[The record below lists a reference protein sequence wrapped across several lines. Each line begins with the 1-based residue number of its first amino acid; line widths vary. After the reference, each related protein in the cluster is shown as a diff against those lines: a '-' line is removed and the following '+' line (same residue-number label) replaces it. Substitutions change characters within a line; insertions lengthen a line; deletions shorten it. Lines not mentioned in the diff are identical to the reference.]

1 MTASARDEQSGLE
14 PGRDAEDLRA
24 SAAEHRAR
32 AHELR
37 ASVNGTDEFGQAD
50 GDAYLHAGIE
60 ERLASVANLRAEAL
74 DQRAR
79 GDTAR
84 AEQLEREADALG
96 EVGDG
101 DGELHDALSQAALE
115 RARVRERLRLAGA
128 ARRAAIAR
136 GDSSAGALH
145 RARAESHEA
154 WAELH
159 ARLALAHQLR
169 ARGLGELAETSLHEA
184 ETLRSAARQAEQR
197 LPAAG
202 RQAGAESPAEAVP
215 PGDAGPSPAG
225 EPA

>member
-1 MTASARDEQSGLE
+1 MPASASHEQPGLE
-14 PGRDAEDLRA
+14 PHREAEDLRA

-37 ASVNGTDEFGQAD
+37 SSVNGADEFEEGG

-60 ERLASVANLRAEAL
+60 ERLASVADLRADAL
-74 DQRAR
+74 DARAH

-84 AEQLEREADALG
+84 AEELEHQADELSEVDEG
-96 EVGDG
+96 E
-101 DGELHDALSQAALE
+101 GELHGALSDAALE
-115 RARVRERLRLAGA
+115 RARVRERLRHAGA

-136 GDSSAGALH
+136 GESPAGALH

-169 ARGLGELAETSLHEA
+169 ARGLVELAETSLREA
-184 ETLRSAARQAEQR
+184 EKLRAAALQAEQ
-197 LPAAG
+197 LVLATEP
-202 RQAGAESPAEAVP
+202 QAGAEPSAGTESPGSA
-215 PGDAGPSPAG
+215 PA
-225 EPA
+225 